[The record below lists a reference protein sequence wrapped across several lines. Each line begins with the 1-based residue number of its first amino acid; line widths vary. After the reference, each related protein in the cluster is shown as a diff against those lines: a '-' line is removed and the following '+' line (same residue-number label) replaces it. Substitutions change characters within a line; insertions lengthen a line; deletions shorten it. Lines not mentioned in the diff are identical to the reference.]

1 MKVRFWGTRG
11 SLPVAQ
17 KSSAICDKIA
27 AALVAADGRHFADVD
42 EARSFA
48 TSELDFTISGT
59 YGGATSCVEI
69 EVEIERGGDD
79 GEAFIVCDLG
89 SGLRELGL
97 DAMARCA
104 AGHAR
109 VYHVFLSH
117 LHWDHIMGFPF
128 FVPAFD
134 PAAKIVIHSGH
145 ADAEQ
150 ALRRQ
155 QEEISFPVA
164 FDWLRADISFRTLE
178 TGRLYEIG
186 AITVELIEQQHSHKS
201 YGYKFTD
208 AAGKS
213 VVYST
218 DSEHKI
224 DRMESESAVVS
235 FFGGCD
241 LVICDTM
248 YSLADS
254 ISMKEDWGHSSN
266 IVAIDLCHQARAR
279 SLALFHHEPSYSD
292 AAIRRMH
299 QESIR
304 YEELTRERAPLE
316 VICAYDGLTVQ
327 V

>member
-17 KSSAICDKIA
+17 TATAIGNKIA
-27 AALVAADGRHFADVD
+27 AALVAADGRTFADAAA
-42 EARSFA
+42 ARSFA
-48 TSELDFTISGT
+48 TRELDFSVAGT

-69 EVEIERGGDD
+69 EVDSDGG
-79 GEAFIVCDLG
+79 EPFIICDLG
-89 SGLRELGL
+89 SGVRELGL

-109 VYHVFLSH
+109 VYHIFLSH

-134 PAAKIVIHSGH
+134 PGATIVIHSGH

-164 FDWLRADISFRTLE
+164 FDWLRADISFRTLA
-178 TGRLYEIG
+178 TGHAYQIG
-186 AITVELIEQQHSHKS
+186 AITVELIEQQHSHIS

-224 DRMESESAVVS
+224 DQMEAEAAIVS

-279 SLALFHHEPSYSD
+279 TLALFHHEPSYSD
-292 AAIRRMH
+292 ADIRRMH
-299 QESIR
+299 LESIR
-304 YEELTRERAPLE
+304 YEELTRAHDPLA
-316 VICAYDGLTVQ
+316 VICAYDGLIVQ